1 MGEQPNTGAYDFPA
15 GRTPIPNTAWVRPPD
30 KPDMAPIAQLAI
42 AYPFMATMWFVC
54 VMAASPGYEFLGT
67 LLFLLIGPPFL
78 MGVAVA
84 VGLPLRLNRRLSRW
98 WLGNAPMYILLAVAG
113 ATLIISGFN
122 TPERHIGDIDGYH
135 FDVVT
140 SHGGMLMGGC
150 LIINFLVVSASF
162 PLRFRKR
169 PRIGRMAK

>member
-15 GRTPIPNTAWVRPPD
+15 GRTPIPNTVWVRPPD
-30 KPDMAPIAQLAI
+30 KPDMAPIAQ
-42 AYPFMATMWFVC
+42 
-54 VMAASPGYEFLGT
+54 
-67 LLFLLIGPPFL
+67 
-78 MGVAVA
+78 
-84 VGLPLRLNRRLSRW
+84 
-98 WLGNAPMYILLAVAG
+98 YILLAVAG